1 MNDVIKPGIYR
12 HFKGADYELIDVAFH
27 SETERP
33 HVVYRPLYGEARLWL
48 RPLEL
53 FIDHKEVDGIQVPR
67 FERIGETAPV
77 ESAAQRKVQTFCQQF
92 ALGAPTVARLLD
104 LCAEL
109 GELAKEWL
117 KDTQYGKQPLGQAP
131 TENWQAE
138 LGDVLFSLLCLANE
152 SGVDAE
158 QALDHALERY
168 RQRIEKAGHPGSEGA
183 A

>member
-1 MNDVIKPGIYR
+1 MNDSIRPGRYR
-12 HFKGADYELIDVAFH
+12 HFKGRDYELIDIALH
-27 SETERP
+27 SETEDP
-33 HVVYRPLYGEARLWL
+33 HVVYRPLYGQARLWV

-67 FERIGETAPV
+67 FERIGD
-77 ESAAQRKVQTFCQQF
+77 SAAAQSPAQQKVQAFCEEF

-104 LCAEL
+104 LCSEL

-117 KDTQYGKQPLGQAP
+117 KTTQYGKQPHSPPA

-138 LGDVLFSLLCLANE
+138 LGDALFALLCLANE

-158 QALDHALERY
+158 RALDQAMQRY
-168 RQRIEKAGHPGSEGA
+168 RQRIESSGHPGSECT
-183 A
+183 

>member
-1 MNDVIKPGIYR
+1 MNDPIRPGRYR
-12 HFKGADYELIDVAFH
+12 HFKGKDYELIDLALH
-27 SETERP
+27 SETEHP
-33 HVVYRPLYGEARLWL
+33 HVVYRPLYGQARLWV

-67 FERIGETAPV
+67 FKRIGDSTAA
-77 ESAAQRKVQTFCQQF
+77 ESAAQRKVQAFCERF

-117 KDTQYGKQPLGQAP
+117 RTTQYGKQSQNPPA

-138 LGDVLFSLLCLANE
+138 LGDVLFALLCLANE

-158 QALDHALERY
+158 QALDQAMERY
-168 RQRIEKAGHPGSEGA
+168 RRRIESAGHPGSEGA
-183 A
+183 